1 MKITYKKKLF
11 SDNDIEEFINLSKSD
26 ELRSTGMK
34 DSNFIRWKFTLNPL
48 GPSNYFYFENNNKI
62 VGRIL
67 STHYPG
73 KIFINNQILESYCL
87 SDPILFINLIDSYQ
101 I

>member
-34 DSNFIRWKFTLNPL
+34 DSNFIRWKFTL
-48 GPSNYFYFENNNKI
+48 
-62 VGRIL
+62 
-67 STHYPG
+67 
-73 KIFINNQILESYCL
+73 
-87 SDPILFINLIDSYQ
+87 
-101 I
+101 